1 MICFGDGYELTNS
14 DTHMQILN
22 RDQLIDI
29 LYGCAILG
37 TGGGGELSEGI
48 AYIDEALAQGKT
60 FKLIS
65 ADEVPAGELVC
76 TPYMLGAI
84 SALSEQEERAY
95 ANLPRST
102 KHAILA
108 AYQRTLE
115 YTGNDAIYGTICC
128 ELGGSNT
135 AVSFYLAAMFDGYI
149 IDADPAGRAVPEI
162 THSTYYL
169 NNLPAAPIITANEF
183 GECFIC
189 ENVMDDLRAETVVRA
204 LAKISR
210 NDIAA
215 IDHIL
220 PIEQMKNAVIH
231 GTISK
236 ALKLGK
242 AMREANE
249 QHANTAHIIAKHGGG
264 FVAFEGEVSTFE
276 FNTVEGFT
284 LGEVTL
290 KGLGEFVN
298 NNYKITVKNE
308 NMAAFLND
316 EVHVTIPDLICC
328 INSQTGTPITNPNY
342 AVGMKVAVVILPAP
356 KEFTGPKGL
365 EIFGP
370 RYAGVNTPYKA
381 AIAN

>member
-1 MICFGDGYELTNS
+1 
-14 DTHMQILN
+14 MQILN
-22 RDQLIDI
+22 REQLIDI

-48 AYIDEALAQGKT
+48 NYIDEALALGKT

-76 TPYMLGAI
+76 TPYILGAI
-84 SALSEQEERAY
+84 SPLTDTEERAY
-95 ANLPRST
+95 ANLPRT
-102 KHAILA
+102 GKHSILA
-108 AYQRTLE
+108 AYDRALE
-115 YTGNDAIYGTICC
+115 YMNKESIYGTICC
-128 ELGGSNT
+128 ELGGANT

-220 PIEQMKNAVIH
+220 PIEQMKDAVIH

-236 ALKLGK
+236 ALKLGR
-242 AMREANE
+242 AMREANNSNENTINVVAE
-249 QHANTAHIIAKHGGG
+249 QGKG
-264 FVAFEGEVSTFE
+264 FVAFEGVVSEFE
-276 FNTVEGFT
+276 FKTLEGFT
-284 LGEVTL
+284 IGEVMLAGT
-290 KGLGEFVN
+290 GEFAGN
-298 NNYKITVKNE
+298 SYKITVKNE
-308 NMAAFLND
+308 NMAAFLNG

-328 INSQTGTPITNPNY
+328 LNTQAGTPITNPNY
-342 AVGMKVAVVILPAP
+342 EIGMPVSVIILPAP
-356 KEFTGPKGL
+356 VEFTTPKGL
-365 EIFGP
+365 SIFGP
-370 RYAGVNTPYKA
+370 NYAGVKSDYRP
-381 AIAN
+381 AIKS